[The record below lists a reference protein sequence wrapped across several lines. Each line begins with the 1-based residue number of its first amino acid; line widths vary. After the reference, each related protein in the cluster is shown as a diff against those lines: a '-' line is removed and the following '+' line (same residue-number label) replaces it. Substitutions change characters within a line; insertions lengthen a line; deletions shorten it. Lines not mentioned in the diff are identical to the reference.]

1 MTEDLTSTERQFVA
15 LALRGLA
22 MRGGPTAFP
31 LLRSVTR
38 KLGLVAELKD
48 HLQDW
53 ISYKPQRSNPEVPG
67 LE

>member
-1 MTEDLTSTERQFVA
+1 
-15 LALRGLA
+15 